1 MIEPKKALK
10 ATTNAA
16 ASRPHGEAAAP
27 SRGLDNVRAPARC
40 LRVLKRTN
48 DLLFRLLTILASI
61 ALAVLT
67 VLVFYGVIMRY
78 VFANAPD
85 FVEPVALL
93 LVIVIAMFGAALK
106 VRERGH
112 IGLDSLVKKLGPN
125 GQRIAE
131 AFQHLCLMVLGAAIF
146 YGCWQMADTTMDDRI
161 AILGVP
167 EALRYFIP
175 VVASICIVLFSL
187 EHLLMLFVRT
197 QCNATRDQG
206 KAR

>member
-10 ATTNAA
+10 ATTHSA
-16 ASRPHGEAAAP
+16 ASRLHGEAAGP
-27 SRGLDNVRAPARC
+27 SRGLEGARAPGRG
-40 LRVLKRTN
+40 LRVLTRAN
-48 DLLFRLLTILASI
+48 DILFQLLTILASL

-67 VLVFYGVIMRY
+67 VLVFYGVVMRY

-112 IGLDSLVKKLGPN
+112 IGLDSLVKRFGPR
-125 GQRIAE
+125 GRRIAE
-131 AFQHLCLMVLGAAIF
+131 AFQHLCLIVLGAAIF
-146 YGCWQMADTTMDDRI
+146 YGCWQMAETTMDDRI

-175 VVASICIVLFSL
+175 ILASVCIVLFSL

-197 QCNATRDQG
+197 ERHLREGA
-206 KAR
+206 